1 MRALTPPAPLSRL
14 PAPLPGRGGRLLFVL
29 AVPAVLAVLSLA
41 CGKASTKGAPIIL
54 VSIDTLRSDRLPAYG
69 YDKVQTPAL
78 DAFAKDAIVF
88 ERAYSHY
95 PLTLPSHV
103 SILTGQLPPDHKVR
117 DNAGYA
123 FEAAKHPYL
132 PRLLK
137 QVGYETGAAVS
148 AFVLRSQT
156 GLSEGFDVYDGTF
169 NPKPGETLDVVQRTG
184 PDTLKAALPW
194 LGGRGE
200 KPFFYFFH
208 IYEPHSPY
216 TAPEP
221 FASRYPD
228 PYDAEVAAADQVVG
242 DLFAE
247 LKRLG
252 IYDRATIVVLSDHGE
267 GLGQHGEAQHGI
279 FLYRET
285 LQVPL
290 MLKLPKSERGGS
302 RVSAPAQLVDV
313 APTLLSLAGAEVPRE
328 LPGTSLVDLDAKA
341 NPKTPR
347 RIYAET
353 FYPRIHFGWSDLAS
367 LIEGPLHY
375 IEAPAPE
382 LYDLQAD
389 PGETRNVV
397 TSAERRSVSGLRQ
410 AMKGF
415 DRRLA
420 APAEVDPETAAKLA
434 ALGYV
439 GSSMAEHEG
448 PLPDP
453 KSQRHVITELDQ
465 AFTAVQAGRHEEA
478 IASFE
483 RLLAVNPDMQDVWA
497 FYASSLHKVGRD
509 EDAATAYEKA
519 LKLSGGSPQLALATA
534 TKLLEL
540 GRFDEARSH
549 VELARKQYPQE
560 SYDLLAQIEV
570 RQGNPQAA
578 LEVTRRAVS
587 EGKASEALRRQTALS
602 LSETGQSAE
611 AIALLQPLAETGEP
625 PTLNALAIALSDA
638 GRNGEAV
645 TVLQRVLQKDPKN
658 ARAYETMGMVELRQ
672 QNPAQ
677 ARDHLR
683 RALELNDKLPIAWNT
698 LGVALYQIGSPDE
711 AVNALQRAVELDPKQ
726 YDALYNLG
734 LVAAGQ
740 GRRAEAR
747 KALRQF
753 VDTAPPQRFA
763 ADIQKAQGI
772 LREMG
777 G

>member
-1 MRALTPPAPLSRL
+1 MRRACLALAILL
-14 PAPLPGRGGRLLFVL
+14 LAGCGGK
-29 AVPAVLAVLSLA
+29 
-41 CGKASTKGAPIIL
+41 GTTKGAPIIL
-54 VSIDTLRSDRLPAYG
+54 VSIDTLRSDRLPVYG

-137 QVGYETGAAVS
+137 KAGYETGAAVS

-156 GLSEGFDVYDGTF
+156 GLAEGFDVYDGTF

-267 GLGQHGEAQHGI
+267 GLGEHGEAQHGI

-290 MLKLPKSERGGS
+290 MLKLPKSERGGT

-328 LPGTSLVDLDAKA
+328 LPGSSLVDLDE
-341 NPKTPR
+341 KTPPR
-347 RIYAET
+347 RFYAET

-367 LIEGPLHY
+367 LVEGPLHY
-375 IEAPAPE
+375 IEAPEPE
-382 LYDLQAD
+382 LYDLDAD

-420 APAEVDPETAAKLA
+420 APAEVDPETAARLA

-453 KSQRHVITELDQ
+453 KSQRHVIAELDQ

-478 IASFE
+478 IAAFE
-483 RLLAVNPDMQDVWA
+483 RLLAANPDMQDVWA
-497 FYASSLHKVGRD
+497 FYASSLQKVGRH
-509 EDAATAYEKA
+509 EDAAAAYEKA

-540 GRFDEARSH
+540 GRYDEARSH
-549 VELARKQYPQE
+549 VELSRKQYPRE
-560 SYDLLAQIEV
+560 SNDLLAQIEL
-570 RQGNPQAA
+570 RQGNTQAA
-578 LEVTRRAVS
+578 LEVARRAVS
-587 EGKASEALRRQTALS
+587 EGQASEALRRQMALS
-602 LSETGQSAE
+602 LSETGQPAE

-625 PTLNALAIALSDA
+625 PTLITLAIALSDA
-638 GRNGEAV
+638 GRNPEAM

-698 LGVALYQIGSPDE
+698 LGVALYQTGSPDE
-711 AVNALQRAVELDPKQ
+711 AASAITAWQRAVELDPKQ

-772 LREMG
+772 LREIG

>member
-1 MRALTPPAPLSRL
+1 MRPA
-14 PAPLPGRGGRLLFVL
+14 
-29 AVPAVLAVLSLA
+29 AVLLILLA
-41 CGKASTKGAPIIL
+41 LAGCGGKGATQGAPIIL
-54 VSIDTLRSDRLPAYG
+54 ISIDTLRSDRLPAYG
-69 YDKVQTPAL
+69 YGKVQTPAL

-117 DNAGYA
+117 DNTGYP
-123 FEAAKHPYL
+123 FESAKHPYL

-137 QVGYETGAAVS
+137 QAGYETGAAVS

-156 GLSEGFDVYDGTF
+156 GLAEGFDAYDGTF
-169 NPKPGETLDVVQRTG
+169 NPKPGETLDVVQRSG
-184 PDTLKAALPW
+184 PDTLQAALPW
-194 LGGRGE
+194 LRGRGD

-267 GLGQHGEAQHGI
+267 GLGEHGEAQHGI

-285 LQVPL
+285 IQVPL
-290 MLKLPKSERGGS
+290 LLKLPKSERGGT
-302 RVSAPAQLVDV
+302 RVQTPVQLVDV
-313 APTLLSLAGAEVPRE
+313 APTLLALAGAEVPRE
-328 LPGTSLVDLDAKA
+328 LPGASLTDLDPKA
-341 NPKTPR
+341 PPR
-347 RIYAET
+347 RLYAET

-367 LIEGPLHY
+367 LVEGRLHY
-375 IEAPAPE
+375 IEAPEPE
-382 LYDLQAD
+382 LYDLESD
-389 PGETRNVV
+389 PAELRNVV
-397 TSAERRSVSGLRQ
+397 ATAERRSVSGLRQ

-420 APAEVDPETAAKLA
+420 APAEVDPETSAKLA
-434 ALGYV
+434 ALGYI
-439 GSSMAEHEG
+439 GSSMAEREG

-453 KSQRHVITELDQ
+453 KSQRHVIADLDK
-465 AFTAVQAGRHEEA
+465 AFTAVQAQRHEEA

-483 RLLAVNPDMQDVWA
+483 RLLAANPDMQDVWA
-497 FYASSLHKVGRD
+497 FYAQSLHKVGRD
-509 EDAATAYEKA
+509 EDAAVAYEKA

-560 SYDLLAQIEV
+560 SNDLLAQIEM
-570 RQGNPQAA
+570 RQGNSAAA
-578 LEVTRRAVS
+578 LEIGQRAVA
-587 EGKASEALRRQTALS
+587 EGRASEALRRQTALS
-602 LSETGQSAE
+602 LSETGRTAE

-625 PTLNALAIALSDA
+625 PTLNALAIALSDS
-638 GRNGEAV
+638 GRNPEALAV
-645 TVLQRVLQKDPKN
+645 VQRVLQRDPKN
-658 ARAYETMGMVELRQ
+658 AHGYEILGMIELRQ

-698 LGVALYQIGSPDE
+698 LGVALYQTEGPD
-711 AVNALQRAVELDPKQ
+711 AAASAISAWQKAVELDPKQ

-772 LREMG
+772 LREIG

>member
-1 MRALTPPAPLSRL
+1 M
-14 PAPLPGRGGRLLFVL
+14 
-29 AVPAVLAVLSLA
+29 
-41 CGKASTKGAPIIL
+41 STKGAPIIL
-54 VSIDTLRSDRLPAYG
+54 VSIDTLRSDHLPAYG
-69 YDKVQTPAL
+69 YGKIQTPAL
-78 DAFAKDAIVF
+78 DAFAKDAILF

-103 SILTGQLPPDHKVR
+103 SILTGQLPSAHKVR
-117 DNAGYA
+117 DNAGYP
-123 FEAAKHPYL
+123 FEASKHPYL
-132 PRLLK
+132 PRLLE
-137 QVGYETGAAVS
+137 QAGYETGAAVS
-148 AFVLRSQT
+148 AFVLRAQT
-156 GLSEGFDVYDGTF
+156 GLAEGFDVYDGTF

-184 PDTLKAALPW
+184 PDTLQAALPW
-194 LGGRGE
+194 LRGRRADH
-200 KPFFYFFH
+200 PFFYFFH

-216 TAPEP
+216 SAPEP

-228 PYDAEVAAADQVVG
+228 PYDAEVAAADKVVG

-247 LKRLG
+247 LKRLD
-252 IYDRATIVVLSDHGE
+252 IYDRAVIVVLSDHGE

-290 MLKLPKSERGGS
+290 MLKLPKSERGGT
-302 RVSAPAQLVDV
+302 RVAAPAQLVDV
-313 APTLLSLAGAEVPRE
+313 APTLLSLAGVEVPLE
-328 LPGTSLVDLDAKA
+328 LTGASLIDLDPKA
-341 NPKTPR
+341 PPR
-347 RIYAET
+347 RLYAET

-367 LIEGPLHY
+367 LVEGRLHY
-375 IEAPAPE
+375 IEAPEPE
-382 LYDLQAD
+382 LYDLDAD
-389 PGETRNVV
+389 PGETRSMVD
-397 TSAERRSVSGLRQ
+397 SERRAYSGLRQ
-410 AMKGF
+410 AMKGY

-434 ALGYV
+434 SLGYI
-439 GSSMAEHEG
+439 GGSMAEHEG

-453 KSQRHVITELDQ
+453 KNQRHVIAELDR
-465 AFTAVQAGRHEEA
+465 AFTAVQEQRHQDA

-483 RLLAVNPDMQDVWA
+483 RLLAENPDMQDVWA
-497 FYASSLHKVGRD
+497 FYASSLQKVGRQ
-509 EDAATAYEKA
+509 EDSAAAYEKA

-540 GRFDEARSH
+540 RRFAEAKSH
-549 VELARKQYPQE
+549 AELASKQYPQE
-560 SYDLLAQIEV
+560 AYDLLAQIEM
-570 RQGNPQAA
+570 RQGNSAAA
-578 LEVTRRAVS
+578 LEIARRAVS
-587 EGKASEALRRQTALS
+587 EGKASEALRRQAAIS
-602 LSETGQSAE
+602 LSETGRTEE
-611 AIALLQPLAETGEP
+611 ALALLQPLADTGEP

-638 GRNGEAV
+638 GRHGEAM

-658 ARAYETMGMVELRQ
+658 ARAYETMGMVDLRQ
-672 QNPAQ
+672 QRPAE

-683 RALELNDKLPIAWNT
+683 RALELNPKLPVAWNT
-698 LGVALYQIGSPDE
+698 LGVALYQTEGPDA
-711 AVNALQRAVELDPKQ
+711 AVNAWQRAVDLDPKQ
-726 YDALYNLG
+726 YDALFNLG

-753 VDTAPPQRFA
+753 VETAPPQRFA

>member
-1 MRALTPPAPLSRL
+1 MRALTPPAPLSRS
-14 PAPLPGRGGRLLFVL
+14 PFPLPGRGGRLRLLFVL
-29 AVPAVLAVLSLA
+29 AVPAVLSLA
-41 CGKASTKGAPIIL
+41 CGGKADTKNAPIIL
-54 VSIDTLRSDRLPAYG
+54 VSVDTLRSDRLPVYG
-69 YDKVQTPAL
+69 YGKIQTPAF
-78 DAFAKDAIVF
+78 DAFAKDSIVF

-117 DNAGYA
+117 DNAGYP

-132 PRLLK
+132 PRLLG
-137 QVGYETGAAVS
+137 QAGYETGAAVS
-148 AFVLRSQT
+148 AFVLRSQV
-156 GLSEGFDVYDGTF
+156 GLAEGFDVYDGTF
-169 NPKPGETLDVVQRTG
+169 NPKPGETLDVVQRSG
-184 PDTLKAALPW
+184 PDTLRAALPW
-194 LGGRGE
+194 LRGRGE

-208 IYEPHSPY
+208 IYEPHAPY

-228 PYDAEVAAADQVVG
+228 PYDAEVAAADKVVG

-252 IYDRATIVVLSDHGE
+252 IYDRAVIVVLSDHGE
-267 GLGQHGEAQHGI
+267 GLGEHGEAQHGI
-279 FLYRET
+279 FLYREM

-290 MLKLPKSERGGS
+290 MLKLPQSERGGT

-328 LPGTSLVDLDAKA
+328 LPGTPLQDLDPKA
-341 NPKTPR
+341 DPKTPR
-347 RIYAET
+347 RLYAET

-367 LIEGPLHY
+367 IVEGPLHY
-375 IEAPAPE
+375 IEAPEPE
-382 LYDLQAD
+382 LYDLDAD
-389 PGETRNVV
+389 AAETRNVM
-397 TSAERRSVSGLRQ
+397 TSADRRAVSGLRQ

-420 APAEVDPETAAKLA
+420 APAEVDPETSARLA
-434 ALGYV
+434 ALGYI
-439 GSSMAEHEG
+439 GGSMAEREG

-453 KSQRHVITELDQ
+453 KSQRHVIAELEQ
-465 AFTAVQAGRHEEA
+465 AFAAVQAQRNEEA
-478 IASFE
+478 IAAFE
-483 RLLAVNPDMQDVWA
+483 KLLAANPDMQDVWA
-497 FYASSLHKVGRD
+497 FYASALQKVGRQ
-509 EDAATAYEKA
+509 EDAAAAYEKA

-540 GRFDEARSH
+540 GRYEESRSH

-560 SYDLLAQIEV
+560 ANDLLAQIEM
-570 RQGNPQAA
+570 RQGNSAAA
-578 LEVTRRAVS
+578 LEVGRRAVS

-602 LSETGQSAE
+602 LSEGGRTAE

-638 GRNGEAV
+638 GRNGEAM
-645 TVLQRVLQKDPKN
+645 TVLQRVLQRDPKN
-658 ARAYETMGMVELRQ
+658 AHAYETLGMIELRQ
-672 QNPAQ
+672 QHPTEALG
-677 ARDHLR
+677 HLR

-698 LGVALYQIGSPDE
+698 LGVALYQTGAPE
-711 AVNALQRAVELDPKQ
+711 GAVQAWQRSVELDPKQ

-753 VDTAPPQRFA
+753 VDTAPPHRFA
-763 ADIQKAQGI
+763 ADIRKAQGI